1 MKFIK
6 GVQTAINVMLALII
20 LVLLLVFFVPQCMGY
35 QPYNIQTGSMRP
47 KYPIGSMIYV
57 KAASFDA
64 IHKGDVIT
72 YRTAEDSGWVV
83 THRVTKI
90 DKKEQTIVTKGDAN
104 NSEDGAISYGSVIG
118 KASNFSIPYL
128 GKIST
133 EYQNGNGKI
142 ITVVCIVVLLGV
154 SFLLDLVKKQTN
166 LEEGEE

>member
-1 MKFIK
+1 MQPSHKSYS
-6 GVQTAINVMLALII
+6 QWDT
-20 LVLLLVFFVPQCMGY
+20 LVSCCLSVYCM
-35 QPYNIQTGSMRP
+35 
-47 KYPIGSMIYV
+47 V
-57 KAASFDA
+57 
-64 IHKGDVIT
+64 
-72 YRTAEDSGWVV
+72 
-83 THRVTKI
+83 

-154 SFLLDLVKKQTN
+154 SFLLDLVKKQTD